1 MRLCD
6 GCTNY
11 DDDTDRCYRYDDD
24 DDDDDDFLL
33 KLLPLDSHSRVN
45 SLY

>member
-11 DDDTDRCYRYDDD
+11 DDATDNDDDD

-33 KLLPLDSHSRVN
+33 ELLPLDSHYRVN